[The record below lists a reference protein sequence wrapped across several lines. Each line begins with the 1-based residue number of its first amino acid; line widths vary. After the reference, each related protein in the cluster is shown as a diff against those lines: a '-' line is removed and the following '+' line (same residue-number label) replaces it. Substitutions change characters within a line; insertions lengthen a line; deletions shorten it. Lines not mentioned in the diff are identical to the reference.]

1 MSLKRLKST
10 YVINELGKISQGE
23 IIKDLKCNKTCAVV
37 VKYFDKERESM
48 ETRLLDLLN
57 IYNSDINE
65 GEGSTGN
72 TFSNFLNEH
81 QISIDNLIG
90 FAGDGASNIMGPLN
104 SVTSR
109 LRNVAPGITILK
121 CICHSVHLCT
131 SQAAKTLPRACEDLG
146 QGHIHIFLP
155 QRKKET

>member
-1 MSLKRLKST
+1 MKTANVNETPEDKVTRAEIKLATFLAEHNIAFNTCDHLLDLLKDIGLFPDSATAQKMSLKRLKST

-72 TFSNFLNEH
+72 TFS
-81 QISIDNLIG
+81 
-90 FAGDGASNIMGPLN
+90 
-104 SVTSR
+104 
-109 LRNVAPGITILK
+109 
-121 CICHSVHLCT
+121 
-131 SQAAKTLPRACEDLG
+131 
-146 QGHIHIFLP
+146 IF
-155 QRKKET
+155 